1 MKNWPWYGYLALAL
15 IIFGLFYMFYY
26 KGKTSELETIR
37 DERILV
43 EDEVARLQIKKQEL
57 DKIEAEIKQM
67 GVVLEQ
73 LEEIIPKKREI
84 STILRRI
91 QQLANDSRLNVISF
105 APQGEV
111 EREFYSEWPIPI
123 EITGNYHNLA
133 MFFDRLSRFSRIF
146 NVEDFDIKALNQQTE
161 GNTISAKFTAK
172 TYIFHEE
179 ETSSETQEKKSG
191 TKK

>member
-26 KGKTSELETIR
+26 KGKDEELRSIR
-37 DERILV
+37 EERISV
-43 EDEVARLQIKKQEL
+43 EDEVALLQIKKQEL

-67 GVVLEQ
+67 AVMLTE

-91 QQLANDSRLNVISF
+91 QQLANDSRLDVISF
-105 APQGEV
+105 TPKGEV
-111 EREFYSEWPIPI
+111 EKEFYSEWPIPI
-123 EITGNYHNLA
+123 EIRGSYHNLA
-133 MFFDRLSRFSRIF
+133 TFFDRLSRFSRIF
-146 NVEDFDIKALNQQTE
+146 NVEDFHIEALNQQTQ
-161 GNTISAKFTAK
+161 GATISAEFTAK

-179 ETSSETQEKKSG
+179 ETTSETDKNETGNKK
-191 TKK
+191 

>member
-1 MKNWPWYGYLALAL
+1 LAL

-26 KGKTSELETIR
+26 KGKDEELRNIR
-37 DERILV
+37 EERIRV

-67 GVVLEQ
+67 AVMLTE

-91 QQLANDSRLNVISF
+91 QQLANDSRLDVISF

-111 EREFYSEWPIPI
+111 EKEFYSEWPIPI
-123 EITGNYHNLA
+123 EIRGSYHNLA
-133 MFFDRLSRFSRIF
+133 IFFDRLSRFSRIF
-146 NVEDFDIKALNQQTE
+146 NVEDFLIKALNQQTQ
-161 GNTISAKFTAK
+161 GTTISAEFTAK
-172 TYIFHEE
+172 TYIFREE
-179 ETSSETQEKKSG
+179 ETISETDKNETGNKK
-191 TKK
+191 

>member
-26 KGKTSELETIR
+26 KGKDRELR
-37 DERILV
+37 DLRNERIQV
-43 EDEVARLQIKKQEL
+43 QAEVAQLQAKKQEL

-67 GVVLEQ
+67 DALLKDLEA
-73 LEEIIPKKREI
+73 IIPKKREI

-111 EREFYSEWPIPI
+111 QKEFYSEWPIPI
-123 EITGNYHNLA
+123 EITGSYHNLGL
-133 MFFDRLSRFSRIF
+133 FFDRLSRFSRIF
-146 NVEDFDIKALNQQTE
+146 NVEDFSIEALDRQTQ
-161 GNTISAKFTAK
+161 GTTISAEFTAK
-172 TYIFHEE
+172 TYIFREE
-179 ETSSETQEKKSG
+179 ETTIEKDEKESGEKK
-191 TKK
+191 